1 MNVPPTVFEQ
11 QAEKRYLAPP
21 PSSLV
26 AVTLID
32 CLRIHIHPR
41 RDCIIDLRS
50 RPRMSRTSTRIPLRQ
65 SVLVLNNKLPRPIQH
80 GACSLQLEYIASHTG
95 ASLRSFQGLTR
106 DKPHLSGFLT
116 HPRVALTRPSARR
129 RGSLGRQARASA
141 PAVIIDSRHN

>member
-1 MNVPPTVFEQ
+1 MLFNVQNGSTVYTHRTSSSCNVPTTVFEQ

-50 RPRMSRTSTRIPLRQ
+50 R
-65 SVLVLNNKLPRPIQH
+65 
-80 GACSLQLEYIASHTG
+80 
-95 ASLRSFQGLTR
+95 
-106 DKPHLSGFLT
+106 
-116 HPRVALTRPSARR
+116 
-129 RGSLGRQARASA
+129 
-141 PAVIIDSRHN
+141 